1 MSGITPA
8 TCTSRMCTCCVPH
21 RRRSIWA
28 DLSEE
33 WVRWCLCMANVP
45 SSSLSDVSRSVGLRT
60 EAADLP
66 MWPQPGWCACGSIT
80 NEQTVMIH
88 RRLKRAMEYHWKL
101 SQRGTFMTFLQT
113 KPGLPFIPPPLHYCN
128 QQASFHWGEPLSCL
142 DAILRCSVSI
152 CHLPIYIS
160 CYYLLGLGLHAVS
173 LGVLDFHRHELSAEE
188 GSSRNHGATR
198 WCFSS
203 GCPIYQNPKWFQFC
217 GTQQNEEYL
226 MTSIFIST
234 LCYICLPVVVFNLPW
249 DRWGKKW
256 S

>member
-1 MSGITPA
+1 MSGIT
-8 TCTSRMCTCCVPH
+8 CTSRVCTGCVPH
-21 RRRSIWA
+21 RRRSICA

-33 WVRWCLCMANVP
+33 WVRWCPCMANVP
-45 SSSLSDVSRSVGLRT
+45 SPSLSEVPRSVGLRT
-60 EAADLP
+60 EAAALP
-66 MWPQPGWCACGSIT
+66 AWWRACGSVT

-88 RRLKRAMEYHWKL
+88 WRERWNTTEGP
-101 SQRGTFMTFLQT
+101 SSPSS
-113 KPGLPFIPPPLHYCN
+113 KPSSFIPPPLHDGT
-128 QQASFHWGEPLSCL
+128 QRASYHRGEPLSRL

-249 DRWGKKW
+249 DRWGKNDLSSIPNRLW
-256 S
+256 

>member
-8 TCTSRMCTCCVPH
+8 TCTPHMCTCCVSH
-21 RRRSIWA
+21 RRRSICAQVKNEGAGVRAWQMFLHPPCLASPDQWA
-28 DLSEE
+28 WGQKLLVCQCGPSLDDGH
-33 WVRWCLCMANVP
+33 VP
-45 SSSLSDVSRSVGLRT
+45 ASLMSRLYWFT
-60 EAADLP
+60 DNYIPL
-66 MWPQPGWCACGSIT
+66 
-80 NEQTVMIH
+80 
-88 RRLKRAMEYHWKL
+88 KL

-113 KPGLPFIPPPLHYCN
+113 KPGLPFIPPPLHCCN
-128 QQASFHWGEPLSCL
+128 EQASFHWGEPLSCL
-142 DAILRCSVSI
+142 DVILRRSVSI

-188 GSSRNHGATR
+188 GSSRNHGATW

-249 DRWGKKW
+249 DRWEKMKH
-256 S
+256 SK